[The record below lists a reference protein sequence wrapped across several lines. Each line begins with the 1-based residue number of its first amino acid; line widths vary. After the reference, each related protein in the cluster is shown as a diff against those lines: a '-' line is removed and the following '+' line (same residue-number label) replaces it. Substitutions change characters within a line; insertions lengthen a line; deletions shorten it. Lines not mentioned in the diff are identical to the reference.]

1 MANQAKSR
9 IAALV
14 FGVVMLAAVPACA
27 QWGGGYGGTP
37 TPAPQD
43 RDNSGYGGR
52 APRGD
57 SGYQRGPWRRDRDY
71 DDERPDI
78 APGTMMTTTAVPA
91 IATET
96 MMSGLAIATGTGE
109 RYRRDDTRARSS
121 SRRERDGTCPLRP
134 AQA

>member
-43 RDNSGYGGR
+43 RDDSGYGGR

-71 DDERPDI
+71 DDERPRHRHRDYDDDYRR
-78 APGTMMTTTAVPA
+78 P
-91 IATET
+91 
-96 MMSGLAIATGTGE
+96 
-109 RYRRDDTRARSS
+109 RYRDRDYD
-121 SRRERDGTCPLRP
+121 ERPRYRDRDW
-134 AQA
+134 